1 MSLFL
6 ISGGNDKFCV
16 FRYNP
21 LAQRGCR
28 VLYIICIRKTGL
40 IPNIPPYTVM
50 GVALS
55 VKVEDAEV
63 YGSVEGTLESTSK
76 ICVRSTGNVTGTVI
90 YRTMVRFWYCV
101 LVDEVGPLNDF

>member
-1 MSLFL
+1 MS
-6 ISGGNDKFCV
+6 GFCIY
-16 FRYNP
+16 F
-21 LAQRGCR
+21 AFE
-28 VLYIICIRKTGL
+28 KTGL
-40 IPNIPPYTVM
+40 VPIIPPSTVM

-90 YRTMVRFWYCV
+90 YRKMVRVYTPNGGKMYLRNLGVLFCV
-101 LVDEVGPLNDF
+101 GG